1 MLLRK
6 IFFELNLS
14 NLKSGLP
21 PIWKDVYE
29 ENEQLYAR
37 WESLE
42 AKETLVN
49 KSETICGDIDPNF
62 LVAAGK
68 HSIRY

>member
-1 MLLRK
+1 ML
-6 IFFELNLS
+6 
-14 NLKSGLP
+14 SGSP

-37 WESLE
+37 WESLK
-42 AKETLVN
+42 AKEILVN
-49 KSETICGDIDPNF
+49 KSETVCGDIDPNF

-68 HSIRY
+68 HSVRLELKMVHLDQPILTH

>member
-1 MLLRK
+1 M
-6 IFFELNLS
+6 
-14 NLKSGLP
+14 P

-37 WESLE
+37 WESLK

-68 HSIRY
+68 HSIRYVRCRNLTSDLKTQSKLYL